1 MPQKITLPKPIM
13 YFREESEREIEL
25 KSGPTSIHVSS
36 ISNEDFHKTKHID
49 ENYPPEVVEALRA
62 EVMALKQW
70 KSRATQQIVERD
82 RALADLESELVKQQS
97 ECDANNQEC
106 MGHQRVIQELKSQL
120 DQVCNLQ

>member
-1 MPQKITLPKPIM
+1 M
-13 YFREESEREIEL
+13 
-25 KSGPTSIHVSS
+25 
-36 ISNEDFHKTKHID
+36 
-49 ENYPPEVVEALRA
+49 VEALRA